1 MTQWATTLDLHWLG
15 ILPFTYKTLDF
26 ILYTNVH
33 FMGTLSGQDKPTI
46 LNAVQVVVFVE
57 GAELG
62 MARGM

>member
-1 MTQWATTLDLHWLG
+1 
-15 ILPFTYKTLDF
+15 
-26 ILYTNVH
+26 
-33 FMGTLSGQDKPTI
+33 MGTLSGQDKPTI